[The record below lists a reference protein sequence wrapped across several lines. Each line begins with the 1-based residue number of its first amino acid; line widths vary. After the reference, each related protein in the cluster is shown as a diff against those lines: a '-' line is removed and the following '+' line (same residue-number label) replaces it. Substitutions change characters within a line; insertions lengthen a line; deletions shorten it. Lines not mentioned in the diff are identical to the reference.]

1 MAAASRAAAAVAVA
15 APVFMQVAVPTASRL
30 RPQIACL
37 LFNYAIALE
46 EQGRLEDAMKA

>member
-1 MAAASRAAAAVAVA
+1 MVAASRAAAAVAVA
-15 APVFMQVAVPTASRL
+15 APTASRL

-46 EQGRLEDAMKA
+46 DQGRLEDAMKA